1 MSNQKTGEKLAR
13 RYAPGN
19 ASTALC
25 YEEEREQGGENEEGV
40 WVQDAAKHV
49 LDRACTHESSTVQ
62 VVQAG
67 SEQRGGPHRD
77 MRFCEARAKA

>member
-1 MSNQKTGEKLAR
+1 MLRATLVQLFAMKK
-13 RYAPGN
+13 
-19 ASTALC
+19 
-25 YEEEREQGGENEEGV
+25 RESKGGENEEGV

-67 SEQRGGPHRD
+67 SEERGGSHRD